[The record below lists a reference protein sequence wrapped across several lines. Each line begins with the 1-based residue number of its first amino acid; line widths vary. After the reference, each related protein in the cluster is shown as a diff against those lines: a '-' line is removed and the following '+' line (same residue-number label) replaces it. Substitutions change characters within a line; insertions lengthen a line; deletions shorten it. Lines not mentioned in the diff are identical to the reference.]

1 MSRPQR
7 TRPASSSPLG
17 RPTLTPSVEPL
28 TVGTPPAPAAN
39 SQTPAVTDSK
49 THRETDSQT
58 PAVRQSGS
66 HRPPSRGADVPRWQ
80 TFVRK
85 EARLRGDQADELA
98 RLRRRLA
105 QSRNRREETIT
116 DNTLIRV
123 AVDLLLAQA
132 DHLHGDTEDELRDS
146 VTHRLPNS
154 GSL

>member
-17 RPTLTPSVEPL
+17 RPTLTPSVQPL
-28 TVGTPPAPAAN
+28 TVGTPPPPPAN
-39 SQTPAVTDSK
+39 SQSPEVTESVNLSLPD
-49 THRETDSQT
+49 
-58 PAVRQSGS
+58 SGS
-66 HRPPSRGADVPRWQ
+66 DRVPESGSDGSRKPGGEKVPRWQ

-98 RLRRRLA
+98 RLRRALA
-105 QSRNRREETIT
+105 RSRTRKEETIT

-132 DHLHGDTEDELRDS
+132 ENLRGDTEAELRDS
-146 VTHRLPNS
+146 VTHRLRK
-154 GSL
+154 